1 MFPYIRQIKV
11 NDCFT
16 FQNFKILSELPDRF
30 KHIIITGK
38 NGSGKTTILNRTGF
52 LLQQSESGVNIQE
65 KVRALKS
72 NIAKNPKD
80 RAVSQWQ
87 EELKNFSDVE
97 LEFFNEQNQLGLSD
111 NAYNY
116 FRQNRGNYIFSFF
129 RAYRKVRLR
138 DVRTVTRETD
148 FLSRLNN
155 SSDTESFS
163 RQFKQYMVNK
173 KVYEAFDH
181 MNNRTDSA
189 NRNRIFFESLTETL
203 RTVFRDR
210 NLSLEFMQENF
221 EFLIKTGDGRKVTFN
236 QLSDGFSAFLSIL
249 TDLFMRADLIRKQRN
264 DFRLDP
270 EGIVLIDEPE
280 THSHIEMQYETLP
293 LLESLFPNIQLIIAT
308 HSPAII
314 SSLKNAVVH
323 DLTSK
328 KEVSDWVTSGSFSE
342 LMITHF
348 GLDSEF
354 SPVADKIIEDFREA
368 YSEKDDEKMTDL
380 MERHK
385 DCLTPSL
392 TLEIESRIAELKGK
406 EE

>member
-38 NGSGKTTILNRTGF
+38 NGSGKTTILDRIGF
-52 LLQQSESGVNIQE
+52 LLQQSEAGVDIRQQAQIIKGQIE
-65 KVRALKS
+65 KY
-72 NIAKNPKD
+72 PKD
-80 RAVSQWQ
+80 QAVSQWRK
-87 EELKNFSDVE
+87 ELKNFSDVE
-97 LEFFNEQNQLGLSD
+97 LEFFNEQNQPGLSD
-111 NAYNY
+111 SAYNY

-129 RAYRKVRLR
+129 RAHRKVRLQ
-138 DVRTVTRETD
+138 DVQTVTKETD
-148 FLSRLNN
+148 FLSQLNT

-173 KVYEAFDH
+173 KVYEAFDQ

-189 NRNRIFFESLTETL
+189 NRNRIFFENLTEIL

-221 EFLIKTGDGRKVTFN
+221 EFLIKTGDGRKMTFN

-249 TDLFMRADLIRKQRN
+249 TDLFMRTDLIRKQN
-264 DFRLDP
+264 SDFRLDP

-293 LLESLFPNIQLIIAT
+293 LLNSFFPNIQLIIAT

-328 KEVSDWVTSGSFSE
+328 NEVSGWVTSGSFSE

-354 SPVADKIIEDFREA
+354 SPVADKIIEDFRKA
-368 YSEKDDEKMTDL
+368 YSEKDDGKMTDL
-380 MERHK
+380 MEKHK
-385 DCLTPSL
+385 DYLTPSL

-406 EE
+406 E